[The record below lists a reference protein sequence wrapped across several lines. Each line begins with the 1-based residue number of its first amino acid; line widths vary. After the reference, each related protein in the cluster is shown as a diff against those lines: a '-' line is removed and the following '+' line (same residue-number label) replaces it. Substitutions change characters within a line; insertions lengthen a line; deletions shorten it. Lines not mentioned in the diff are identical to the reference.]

1 MRVDVMGATGGG
13 IVRMMQLP
21 FADREEAGQEL
32 AQALESLALE
42 RPLVLAVPRGGLAV
56 AAPVAKALGGALD
69 VIVVRKIGAP
79 MQPELGVGAV
89 GASGPVWLDERLV
102 GMLGITPDQLQ
113 REIDAQRAEARRRV
127 ETYRS
132 GVPTLAVEGREVVV
146 VDDGIATGGT
156 VIAAGRLLRSL
167 GARRLILAVPV
178 APAEGVRRAA
188 EVYDEVVAP
197 NTPEPFYAV
206 GQWYRDFHQV
216 SDDEVKA
223 LLAGVSQDR

>member
-1 MRVDVMGATGGG
+1 MRVGVMGATGGG
-13 IVRMMQLP
+13 IVPMMQLP
-21 FADREEAGQEL
+21 FADRAEAGQEL
-32 AQALESLALE
+32 AQALEPLGLE

-79 MQPELGVGAV
+79 TQPELGIGAV
-89 GASGPVWLDERLV
+89 GATGPVWLDERLV
-102 GMLGITPDQLQ
+102 RMVGVTRDQLQ
-113 REIDAQRAEARRRV
+113 REIDTQRAEARRRV
-127 ETYRS
+127 EAYRS
-132 GVPTLAVEGREVVV
+132 SASALDVEGRDVIV

-156 VIAAGRLLRSL
+156 VVAAGRLLRGL
-167 GARRLILAVPV
+167 GPRRLILAVPV

-216 SDDEVKA
+216 SDREVEA